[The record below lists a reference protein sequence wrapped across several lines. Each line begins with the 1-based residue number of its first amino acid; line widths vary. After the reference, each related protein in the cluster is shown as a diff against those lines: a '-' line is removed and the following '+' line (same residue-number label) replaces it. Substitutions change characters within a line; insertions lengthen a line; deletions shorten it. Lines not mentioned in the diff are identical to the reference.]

1 MKSNADLKQRAM
13 GSALWKFA
21 DKIGSQVIQF
31 IIQIFLARLLFPE
44 DYGIVGLLTIFINI
58 SDVFIQQGFTTAL
71 IQKQDADETDFSSVF
86 FANIVMAVLIYLI
99 FFSIAPLVAKFY
111 EEPKLTSLMRVLSLN
126 VIFGAIG
133 AVHNAVM
140 VKNLEF
146 KKSFYRGMT
155 NTLTYGIVG
164 ITLAFMGFGVWALVF
179 SKIAGTLVGSL
190 VLCLTVKWK
199 PKKLFSGKRIRKLFS
214 FSSKILGT
222 NLLNTVFN
230 NIHSLIIGKFF
241 QKAELGYYQKGQ
253 QIPQTFMTAIDGS
266 LNEVLYPTLS
276 IVQNDMVML
285 KATLRRSMKLSMYL
299 VLPILVGLLVV
310 AEPFVVILLTDKWLP
325 CVPYLRLTCIMCMFW
340 PLSARSHALNAMGK
354 STVTFITSIIGKSIT
369 LIMIFV
375 CIRWGIYAIMLGSIL
390 ASCISFFITSAL
402 AKKYIGYS
410 FRELFR
416 DLLPAVGL
424 SVLMGVPVYL
434 ISLLSINVYLL
445 LVLQVLAG
453 VAIYLGAS
461 VLFKVDSFKFL
472 LGYVKKILKKREA
485 K

>member
-1 MKSNADLKQRAM
+1 MKSNADIKQRAM

-86 FANIVMAVLIYLI
+86 FANILMAVLIYLI

-164 ITLAFMGFGVWALVF
+164 IALAFMGFGVWALVF

-241 QKAELGYYQKGQ
+241 QKDELGYYQKGQ

-285 KATLRRSMKLSMYL
+285 KAMLRRSMKLSMYV

-340 PLSARSHALNAMGK
+340 PLSARNHALNAMGK

-416 DLLPAVGL
+416 DLLPSIGL

-434 ISLLSINVYLL
+434 MSLLPINVYFL